1 EWKKKAIDAAMPQ
14 GEQDADNSGDDTLGT
29 NDRSDSDSVNAG
41 SEEPQS
47 KQGNRS
53 DGEREQGLEKQKRE
67 PDERSSSPSQGKPKG
82 RGFEID
88 ADNWRQH
95 LVMKA
100 DGDGLK
106 SNSSQNVALCIQ
118 YEQRF
123 AGIFAWNEFANEVYL
138 LRRPPWDVTGNL
150 NYWRPRKL
158 MDTDVT
164 ACTGW
169 LEYCGLSPRMNDVG
183 KIIVRVAEHNRY

>member
-1 EWKKKAIDAAMPQ
+1 
-14 GEQDADNSGDDTLGT
+14 
-29 NDRSDSDSVNAG
+29 
-41 SEEPQS
+41 
-47 KQGNRS
+47 
-53 DGEREQGLEKQKRE
+53 
-67 PDERSSSPSQGKPKG
+67 
-82 RGFEID
+82 
-88 ADNWRQH
+88 
-95 LVMKA
+95 
-100 DGDGLK
+100 GDGLK

-183 KIIVRVAEHNRY
+183 KIIVRVAEHNRYNHVRESIEALQWDGVPRLFGGMTDQGD